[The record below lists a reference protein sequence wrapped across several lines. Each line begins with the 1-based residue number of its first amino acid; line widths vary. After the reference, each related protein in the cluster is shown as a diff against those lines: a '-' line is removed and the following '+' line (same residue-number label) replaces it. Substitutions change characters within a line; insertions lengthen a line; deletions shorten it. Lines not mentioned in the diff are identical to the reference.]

1 MQRRTTTALIV
12 AMLGAAAAA
21 QAPEKR
27 TTPDLQ
33 GKLYRSVFSSS
44 AGLLSKD
51 DLPAVPEPLR
61 GRLDTFLAR
70 RAAFKSSYKSSP
82 DDLKM
87 VRSDAKR
94 RQLERSIVAM
104 LDVPGVEKMAAEF
117 VAAAPIAH
125 EWEGLPERPLEEANF
140 AENVLKKDPSS
151 PLAPWLYVFI
161 AQRQRIAFEA
171 LENVKN
177 EDGMKAAAKKY
188 RAFADRARAAEDVI
202 YAALFDDMER
212 QPFLYIKG
220 ARHPRDYDPDS

>member
-1 MQRRTTTALIV
+1 MLRRTTTALIV
-12 AMLGAAAAA
+12 AMLGVGAGA
-21 QAPEKR
+21 QTPEKR

-33 GKLYRSVFSSS
+33 GKLYRSAFSSS

-51 DLPAVPEPLR
+51 DLPAIPEPLR
-61 GRLDTFLAR
+61 ARLDTYLAR

-104 LDVPGVEKMAAEF
+104 LDMPDVEKTAAEF

-125 EWEGLPERPLEEANF
+125 EWEGLHDRPLEEANF

-188 RAFADRARAAEDVI
+188 RAFADRARAAGDVI
-202 YAALFDDMER
+202 YAALFDDMDR
-212 QPFLYIKG
+212 QPYLYIKG
-220 ARHPRDYDPDS
+220 AHHPRDYDPDS